1 VLEVVLRE
9 LELADRQVELVVQ
22 AVEVTQALQVL

>member
-9 LELADRQVELVVQ
+9 LELNAQRRGEEDPDGLGIWF
-22 AVEVTQALQVL
+22 